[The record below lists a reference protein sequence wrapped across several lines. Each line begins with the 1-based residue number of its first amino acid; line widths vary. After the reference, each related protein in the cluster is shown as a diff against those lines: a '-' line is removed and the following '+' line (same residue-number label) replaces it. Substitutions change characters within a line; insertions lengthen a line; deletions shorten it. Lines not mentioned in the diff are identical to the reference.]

1 MTFLAA
7 NVTFPCLNHSY
18 YNFLKMQYLKNKNV
32 EFFFKA
38 RQKAIHVNFMNPQ
51 IFPSLFLVFLLSL
64 ISSCEPNYTPLP
76 RTYFRIDLPEKEYQ
90 VFDSIYPYRF
100 VYPTYGEFVPDT
112 HSNAEPWWA
121 NISFPEFNATLHMS
135 YKSIVDGNSLIT
147 YTEDGR
153 NFVNRHI
160 PKASGFQEKLFANEE
175 RDVYG
180 ILFEIRGKEA
190 ASPLQ
195 FFVTDSTKHFLR
207 GSLYFN
213 TAPNNDSLAPVID
226 FLHEDIQ
233 VMIESLEWEW

>member
-1 MTFLAA
+1 
-7 NVTFPCLNHSY
+7 
-18 YNFLKMQYLKNKNV
+18 MQYLKNYIV
-32 EFFFKA
+32 EIFSKA
-38 RQKAIHVNFMNPQ
+38 KHNTFRVSFMWRQ
-51 IFPSLFLVFLLSL
+51 IFPAVLSGLLIFL

-100 VYPTYGEFVPDT
+100 VYPTYGDFIPDT

-121 NISFPEFNATLHMS
+121 NISFPAFNATLHMS
-135 YKSIVDGNSLIT
+135 YKSIDDDNSLNT
-147 YTEDGR
+147 YIEDGR

-175 RDVYG
+175 KDVYG
-180 ILFEIRGKEA
+180 ILFEIRGREA

-226 FLHEDIQ
+226 FLHDDIQ
-233 VMIESLEWEW
+233 VMIESLEWTW